1 MLTSDEE
8 NMSLEDMIND
18 YSRRNYGNSYNKDE
32 GSIYGRPTQR
42 PNIEESLSLLKR
54 KAIEEDDFHRILDY
68 FKGIAQQAHQWGMWS
83 AAETVLRETHTEY
96 VRTQKTLA
104 EACAEAG
111 DFEEME
117 KH

>member
-1 MLTSDEE
+1 
-8 NMSLEDMIND
+8 MSLEDMIND

-68 FKGIAQQAHQWGMWS
+68 FKGMAQQAHQWGMWS
-83 AAETVLRETHTEY
+83 AAETVRLSHNSQSINTSSR
-96 VRTQKTLA
+96 L
-104 EACAEAG
+104 
-111 DFEEME
+111 
-117 KH
+117 